1 MKKEVEMYGK
11 SFESIKQW
19 IKENIKAKDQREKAD
34 KELKS
39 IMRRRIADKGAYPL
53 DYVFKHFRS
62 GGFKKTLMPLQKS
75 KRK

>member
-1 MKKEVEMYGK
+1 MKIDKKIIRELNEYLDEINK
-11 SFESIKQW
+11 K
-19 IKENIKAKDQREKAD
+19 EKAD